1 MKKIEKMKTIKVIEE
16 LTKIRTKKKRELT
29 RKFNQAHIIKF
40 DGTEYKISAELV
52 EKWHRF
58 YDMACNEK
66 LTTVT
71 FNLEAKD
78 GTTIPMKFDLSS
90 ANIFIIKVTAY
101 LYKLENAYY
110 EMQRLLNLFTKPDT
124 LNRVKVNEEFPS
136 ILKI

>member
-1 MKKIEKMKTIKVIEE
+1 MKKIGKMKTIKVIDE
-16 LTKIRTKKKRELT
+16 LTKVRTKKKRELT

-40 DGTEYKISAELV
+40 DGTEYKISNELV

-58 YDMACNEK
+58 YDMAGNEK

-78 GTTIPMKFDLSS
+78 GTTTPMKFDLSS

>member
-1 MKKIEKMKTIKVIEE
+1 MKKTEKMKTIKVIEE

-40 DGTEYKISAELV
+40 DGSEYKISAELV

>member
-1 MKKIEKMKTIKVIEE
+1 MKKIEKMKTIKVIDE
-16 LTKIRTKKKRELT
+16 LTKVRTKKKRELT

-40 DGTEYKISAELV
+40 DGTEYKISNELV

-58 YDMACNEK
+58 YDMAGNEK

-78 GTTIPMKFDLSS
+78 GTTTPMKFDLSS